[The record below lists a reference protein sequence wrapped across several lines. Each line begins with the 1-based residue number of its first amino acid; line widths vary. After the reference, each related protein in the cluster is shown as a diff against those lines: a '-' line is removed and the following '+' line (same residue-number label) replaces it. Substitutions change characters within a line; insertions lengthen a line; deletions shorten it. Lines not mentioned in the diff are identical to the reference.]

1 MSWEVALLVILG
13 SFLLLLLT
21 GLPISIS
28 FIFSNMIAAALIMG
42 FTEGP
47 KMMVLSMLSSLAIFS
62 YLPIPLFILMG
73 CLLFESG
80 MAFKALDAISVLVG
94 RVPLKYDILAITSG
108 TYFGALIGSSMP
120 STALLTSTLLP
131 KMKKSGYNKFLSYGP
146 ILASGGLAMVIPP
159 TAVGVIYATASRI
172 SVGKFLIAALIPG
185 ICMAIGYI
193 GVLIIYWYT
202 HPKERPMEEEVRRYT
217 IKEKLLALVKLIPI
231 SLLIFLVTGVFVLG
245 IATPSEA
252 AALGALGTF
261 ILLIANRDMTK
272 KIFMS
277 SMTSTIKISSMILLI
292 VAGSTAFGQN
302 LAFSGVIRGL
312 SESIVHFSIPSWAML
327 ALMFILITFLGAFID
342 QVAIIMVTVPIFAP
356 IVSIYGWDPIWFG
369 VMMLITLEIALTTPP
384 FGLSFFIMKSFSS
397 DENFIRTQDLYK
409 AGLPFILSDFTIVLL
424 ISVIPGM
431 ALWLP
436 SMLS

>member
-1 MSWEVALLVILG
+1 MSWQIALLVILG

-28 FIFSNMIAAALIMG
+28 FIFSNIIAAALLMG
-42 FTEGP
+42 FLEGP
-47 KMMVLSMLSSLAIFS
+47 KMMILSMLSSLAIFS

-80 MAFKALDAISVLVG
+80 MAFKALDSISVLIG
-94 RVPLKYDILAITSG
+94 RVPLKYDILSIASG

-131 KMKKSGYNKFLSYGP
+131 QMRKSGYNNFLSYGP

-159 TAVGVIYATASRI
+159 TAVGVIYATIARI
-172 SVGKFLIAALIPG
+172 SVGKFLIAGLVPG
-185 ICMAIGYI
+185 ICMAIGYTT
-193 GVLIIYWYT
+193 VLAIYWYT
-202 HPKERPMEEEVRRYT
+202 HPKERPIEEEIRRYT
-217 IKEKLLALVKLIPI
+217 IKEKLQALLKLVPI

-252 AALGALGTF
+252 AALGALGSF
-261 ILLIANRDMTK
+261 LLLVVTKDMTK
-272 KIFMS
+272 KIFLA

-312 SESIVHFSIPSWAML
+312 SESIVHFNIPSFAMIGM
-327 ALMFILITFLGAFID
+327 MFLLVTFLGAFID

-356 IVSIYGWDPIWFG
+356 IVAYYGWNPIWFG
-369 VMMLITLEIALTTPP
+369 VIMLITLEIALTTPP
-384 FGLSFFIMKSFSS
+384 FGLSFFIMKSFSTK
-397 DENFIRTQDLYK
+397 ENPIRTQDLYL
-409 AGLPFILSDFTIVLL
+409 AGLPFILSDFTVILL
-424 ISVIPGM
+424 VAIIPGI

-436 SMLS
+436 SILK